1 MKNKRIS
8 ITAVRKILNT
18 FNIRDCLHTLYSYEM
33 EQKKINCWKS
43 RGDMPQCPIASD
55 AILTD

>member
-18 FNIRDCLHTLYSYEM
+18 FNIRDYLHTLYSYEM

-43 RGDMPQCPIASD
+43 RGGHAPVPHS
-55 AILTD
+55 